1 MNTNELV
8 KEIAVREGL
17 TQIVV
22 DKVIK
27 SATQVITDTLAAD
40 DAVRINNFGAFAAQ
54 HKNERKGRNP
64 RTGEEMVIP
73 ARTTVKFSM
82 AKSLKDAINAH

>member
-17 TQIVV
+17 TQVVV
-22 DKVIK
+22 DKVVK
-27 SATQVITDTLAAD
+27 SAAQVITDALAVD
-40 DAVRINNFGAFAAQ
+40 DAVRINNFGTFTAQ

-73 ARTTVKFSM
+73 AHASVKFSM
-82 AKSLKDAINAH
+82 AKSLKDTINAH